1 MKKLPNRIDVR
12 FPPHIAATINDL
24 VERKIY
30 KNRSRAVRHLIEVG
44 IETITAEDEISTDQ
58 ETV

>member
-12 FPPHIAATINDL
+12 FPPTIAAKIDEL
-24 VERKIY
+24 VDRKIY

-44 IETITAEDEISTDQ
+44 IETISDKDKIPTDQ
-58 ETV
+58 EPV

>member
-12 FPPHIAATINDL
+12 FPPNIAAKIEDL
-24 VERKIY
+24 VARKRY

-44 IETITAEDEISTDQ
+44 IETISAEDEISTDQ

>member
-12 FPPHIAATINDL
+12 FPPTLAAKIDDL
-24 VERKIY
+24 VTCKIY

-44 IETITAEDEISTDQ
+44 METITAKGETPADQ

>member
-12 FPPHIAATINDL
+12 FPPTIAAKIDDL
-24 VERKIY
+24 VKRKIY

-44 IETITAEDEISTDQ
+44 IETITIESETPTAQ

>member
-12 FPPHIAATINDL
+12 FPPNIAAKIDDL
-24 VERKIY
+24 VNSKIY

-44 IETITAEDEISTDQ
+44 IETITAGDEISTDQ